1 MLVWHIVEREQVA
14 GGRVILAWIWRSS
27 WFLVVCGGAI
37 GVQFIKN
44 CWDDELWSVDLLL
57 YLLISE
63 LIHVESL
70 NLRILSFKTSVE
82 GLDKFSG
89 IQVINIV
96 ELSWSLFYL
105 SLLTMPWCIHSWWS
119 ILIWR
124 SVQVLRREGR
134 ASTDDAWICLIILES
149 VALLVGNWAAVE
161 RIIIGI
167 LIIHLHLHIS
177 CPDLHV
183 LSRCIR
189 LSPTR
194 STTHR
199 SQLIA
204 STILA
209 GWVDF
214 INLLLSHASHRS
226 IQLISS
232 KFLTSI
238 IVLLISENIASDI
251 LVYINLTY
259 SFTLPQLLISFF
271 RLRFT
276 DLVGQHEVRKFL
288 QREKG
293 LTFQINI
300 GQVLEHHRVGVKLTQ
315 KEILILSTFPHE
327 FLFNINIKICL
338 NRIHIQ
344 SWIRWRCWDNIIQD
358 IFALDIVDVWFLYQ
372 PLVEASS

>member
-1 MLVWHIVEREQVA
+1 
-14 GGRVILAWIWRSS
+14 
-27 WFLVVCGGAI
+27 
-37 GVQFIKN
+37 
-44 CWDDELWSVDLLL
+44 
-57 YLLISE
+57 
-63 LIHVESL
+63 
-70 NLRILSFKTSVE
+70 
-82 GLDKFSG
+82 
-89 IQVINIV
+89 
-96 ELSWSLFYL
+96 
-105 SLLTMPWCIHSWWS
+105 MPWCIHSWWH

-134 ASTDDAWICLIILES
+134 ASADDAWICLVILES
-149 VALLVGNWAAVE
+149 VALLVGNRAAVE
-161 RIIIGI
+161 RIVIGI

-177 CPDLHV
+177 CSDLHI
-183 LSRCIR
+183 LSNCIR

-199 SQLIA
+199 SQWIA
-204 STILA
+204 SSILA

-214 INLLLSHASHRS
+214 IKLLLSQASHWS
-226 IQLISS
+226 IHLISS
-232 KFLTSI
+232 KFLTFI

-288 QREKG
+288 QRKKG
-293 LTFQINI
+293 LAFQIDI

-315 KEILILSTFPHE
+315 KEILILSAFPHE

-338 NRIHIQ
+338 NWIHI
-344 SWIRWRCWDNIIQD
+344 
-358 IFALDIVDVWFLYQ
+358 
-372 PLVEASS
+372 

>member
-14 GGRVILAWIWRSS
+14 GSRMILAWIWRSS
-27 WFLVVCGGAI
+27 WFLVVWGGAI

-105 SLLTMPWCIHSWWS
+105 PLLTMSWCIHSWWS

-214 INLLLSHASHRS
+214 INLLLSHASHGS

-271 RLRFT
+271 RLRFA

-288 QREKG
+288 EREKW
-293 LTFQINI
+293 LTFEIDI
-300 GQVLEHHRVGVKLTQ
+300 GQVLKHHRVGVKLTQ

-344 SWIRWRCWDNIIQD
+344 SWIRWRCWDDVIQD
-358 IFALDIVDVWFLYQ
+358 IFALDVVDVGFFYQ
-372 PLVEASS
+372 PLVQAPS

>member
-1 MLVWHIVEREQVA
+1 MLIWHIVEREQVA
-14 GGRVILAWIWRSS
+14 GSRMILARIWRSS
-27 WFLVVCGGAI
+27 WFLVVSGGAI

-44 CWDDELWSVDLLL
+44 RWDDELWSVDLLL
-57 YLLISE
+57 WLLIRK

-89 IQVINIV
+89 VQVINIV

-105 SLLTMPWCIHSWWS
+105 SLLAMPWCIHSWWY

-177 CPDLHV
+177 CPDLHI
-183 LSRCIR
+183 LSHCIR

-204 STILA
+204 SSILA
-209 GWVDF
+209 GRVDF

-226 IQLISS
+226 IHLISS
-232 KFLTSI
+232 KFLTSMKVI
-238 IVLLISENIASDI
+238 D
-251 LVYINLTY
+251 
-259 SFTLPQLLISFF
+259 
-271 RLRFT
+271 
-276 DLVGQHEVRKFL
+276 K
-288 QREKG
+288 
-293 LTFQINI
+293 TF
-300 GQVLEHHRVGVKLTQ
+300 
-315 KEILILSTFPHE
+315 
-327 FLFNINIKICL
+327 
-338 NRIHIQ
+338 
-344 SWIRWRCWDNIIQD
+344 
-358 IFALDIVDVWFLYQ
+358 IF
-372 PLVEASS
+372 